1 MNLRGILRKIL
12 IEFKRKISKEYL
24 GTGQHRGGG
33 KVQKRRKSY
42 PTESHGNL

>member
-12 IEFKRKISKEYL
+12 IEFKRKIPKEYL
-24 GTGQHRGGG
+24 GTGQHGGG